1 MTYKFHYFFN
11 YGIPF
16 FFLRSL
22 ELILSYLF
30 FDCAEYCSLSVHVV
44 DSDITALA
52 KDRAYTHINLDEM
65 TVHQVTTVTCL

>member
-1 MTYKFHYFFN
+1 M
-11 YGIPF
+11 GCL
-16 FFLRSL
+16 FLRSL

-30 FDCAEYCSLSVHVV
+30 FDCAGYCSLSVHVV

>member
-1 MTYKFHYFFN
+1 M
-11 YGIPF
+11 GCL
-16 FFLRSL
+16 FLRSL

-30 FDCAEYCSLSVHVV
+30 FDCAGYCSLSVHVF